1 MSSLKDRISVQANA
15 AKTYV
20 VNHKKVTLPVGL
32 ILGALV
38 IYNVLGATAPEPV
51 ARPAPEK
58 SWTVSTIDVSRGD
71 QQPDIT
77 VFGEVAAAAVA
88 DLKPMVTGRIVELG
102 PAFLDGAVVSQG
114 DLLVAID
121 PFDYENAVIDAEA
134 RVADTT
140 AQLDAE
146 RIVLESTGE
155 RLTLRQRDYDRRVNL
170 QRQGSA
176 SEKAVDDALLALTDA
191 QQSLASRESSVRQL
205 EARLIQAEVTLARAQ
220 RDLEDTRVLAP
231 FDGYVSGTSGAVG
244 KRVTPNDTLARM
256 FDSASLEAR
265 FQLSDSEF
273 ARLIGAPLPGEAEG
287 DMTQAGVGLDGR
299 LAEIQWDVGSA
310 TFSYNAVI
318 ERVSAELDTASGGFT
333 AYARVTDH
341 VLDDPLRP
349 GAFVSVVI
357 PDRVFEDSIV
367 VPASAVM
374 KDDLV
379 YTVNGENRL
388 DEHTATVLRRY
399 GDEAIIRVDVPDG
412 SALVTTNFPEIGPG
426 VKVVLR

>member
-1 MSSLKDRISVQANA
+1 MSSLKDRISAQANA

-20 VNHKKVTLPVGL
+20 VNHKKVTMPIGL
-32 ILGALV
+32 IVGALL
-38 IYNVLGATAPEPV
+38 INSLLQATAPTPV

-58 SWTVSTIDVSRGD
+58 SWTVSSLDVQRAD

-102 PAFLDGAVVSQG
+102 PAFLDGAVVAQG

-121 PFDYENAVIDAEA
+121 PFDYDNAVIDAEA
-134 RVADTT
+134 RVTDTT

-146 RIVLESTGE
+146 RIVLENTRE
-155 RLTLRQRDYDRRVNL
+155 RLTLRQRDYDRRVDL

-176 SEKAVDDALLALTDA
+176 SEKAVDDALLALNDA
-191 QQSLASRESSVRQL
+191 RQQLASRESSVRQL
-205 EARLIQAEVTLARAQ
+205 EARLVQAEVTLARAQ
-220 RDLEDTRVLAP
+220 RDLEDTQVTAP

-256 FDSASLEAR
+256 FDSGSLEAR
-265 FQLSDSEF
+265 FQLSDAEF
-273 ARLIGAPLPGEAEG
+273 ARLMGAPMAGEAEG
-287 DMTQAGVGLDGR
+287 AANAAGTGLDGR
-299 LAEIQWDVGSA
+299 AAKIIWDIGG
-310 TFSYNAVI
+310 TEFTYTAVV
-318 ERVSAELDTASGGFT
+318 ERVSAELDAASGGFT

-357 PDRVFEDSIV
+357 PDRIFEDSILA
-367 VPASAVM
+367 PAAAIM
-374 KDDLV
+374 KDDYV
-379 YTVNGENRL
+379 YTVNEEGRL
-388 DEHTATVLRRY
+388 DQHSATVLRRF
-399 GDEAIIRVDVPDG
+399 GDEVIFRADLENG
-412 SALVTTNFPEIGPG
+412 AQLVTTSFPEIGPG
-426 VKVVLR
+426 VKVNLR